1 MRLVLLSLL
10 FARLF
15 AGAAEPAAA
24 AEPDAASLLKEAR
37 AQHERLPPPMREL
50 GKLPLAVA
58 ECQFGDRDA
67 GRKLLAEL
75 SESANKQIDV
85 GVRFSL
91 LGQLIEAQRAAGLL
105 EDARMT
111 IRNVQETEKS
121 ATKEDLVLPLAL
133 TYVSSAVE
141 FYAATGDDVAALAL
155 IDSIRVEKGVDPKQ
169 AESELRSTRALVRVG
184 LIEALL
190 KYDRKAEAERVL
202 RRSLTD
208 YPDFGTLSP
217 GIPQFW
223 ILLGKPDEA
232 RRSLDLILKSESAR
246 MSSLYLSDALT
257 RSAEAYGTV
266 GDDDEARKMLAKL
279 QLLNDS
285 DHRWSEFKIYVKL
298 GEYDKAFEAANRPKK
313 PTMRNAPPANERL
326 ERSVAVS
333 HFTRMA
339 VLAAR
344 AGRQDVADRA
354 LNEVEKIIAAKQP
367 GGVDGRPNDDAMQ
380 LGMAKLMMGDS
391 TALINVG
398 DKTGDPMMSYISRLI
413 TAAELH
419 ARKTGKKIDGFW
431 PVPDYN

>member
-1 MRLVLLSLL
+1 MHLVLRLVLLSLL
-10 FARLF
+10 FARLL

-37 AQHERLPPPMREL
+37 AQHERLPPPMRDL

-67 GRKLLAEL
+67 GRKLFAEL
-75 SESANKQIDV
+75 SESAKKLIDV
-85 GVRFSL
+85 ADRFGL
-91 LGQLIEAQRAAGLL
+91 LGQLIEAQRAAGLPD
-105 EDARMT
+105 DARAT
-111 IRNVQETEKS
+111 IRTLQEAEKS
-121 ATKEDLVLPLAL
+121 ATEIDLVIPLAL
-133 TYVSSAVE
+133 IYGSSAIE
-141 FYAATGDDVAALAL
+141 FYAANGDDISALAF
-155 IDSIRVEKGVDPKQ
+155 IDSIRVKKGVDPKQ
-169 AESELRSTRALVRVG
+169 TETDLRLTQFSVRVG

-190 KYDRKAEAERVL
+190 EYDHKTQAERVL
-202 RRSLTD
+202 RKSLTE
-208 YPDFGTLSP
+208 YPDFGTSSSS
-217 GIPQFW
+217 IPQFW

-232 RRSLDLILKSESAR
+232 RRALDSMLQTGAT
-246 MSSLYLSDALT
+246 LT
-257 RSAEAYGTV
+257 RAAEAYITV
-266 GDDDEARKMLAKL
+266 GDKDEALKMLAKL

-285 DHRWSEFKIYVKL
+285 DHRWDEFKIYVKL

-313 PTMRNAPPANERL
+313 PAVRNAPPANERL
-326 ERSVAVS
+326 ERSLAVS
-333 HFTRMA
+333 HLTRMA
-339 VLAAR
+339 VLAGR
-344 AGRQDVADRA
+344 AGRRDVADRA

-391 TALINVG
+391 MALINVG